1 MFGDKPIVGQT
12 ILRIKKDRIILPSF
26 THVEAGDKVS
36 GTIDPY
42 KKKIIL
48 LQEKEL
54 IERLTILQKKLEQA
68 RKEGR
73 INPVEYRNIQRYYWG
88 RLPLHERKINQKLE
102 YQLFNRRP
110 VATYE
115 LREIQQLNL
124 RDEVFA
130 VGVGTTLELYPDEQ
144 SYHEYQKMIE
154 QKKLK

>member
-26 THVEAGDKVS
+26 THVEAGDIVS

-88 RLPLHERKINQKLE
+88 ILPLHDRRITKKLE
-102 YQLFNRRP
+102 YQIFNRRS

-115 LREIQQLNL
+115 LREVQKLNL

-130 VGVGTTLELYPDEQ
+130 VGVGTTLEIYPDEN

-154 QKKLK
+154 QKKQK

>member
-1 MFGDKPIVGQT
+1 M
-12 ILRIKKDRIILPSF
+12 
-26 THVEAGDKVS
+26 EN
-36 GTIDPY
+36 
-42 KKKIIL
+42 KKILNLIDDTIHWIKIL
-48 LQEKEL
+48 SLEDIEKDVMDKRASIEIEYYYDSIVFSVLKTKEL

-154 QKKLK
+154 QKN